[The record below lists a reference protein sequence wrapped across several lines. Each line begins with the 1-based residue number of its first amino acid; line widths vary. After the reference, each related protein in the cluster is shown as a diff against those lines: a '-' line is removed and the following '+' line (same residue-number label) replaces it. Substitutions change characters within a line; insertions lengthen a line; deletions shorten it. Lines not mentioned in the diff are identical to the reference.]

1 MSALDQPYIFKIY
14 FIDYVITV
22 VPFFSPLYSPPSCT
36 PTLPAQTLGPCLL
49 RRLCLYEM
57 KPHGQESSAGRR
69 DPEPHSLAWELL
81 GGGARLGGARRQLRG
96 SGLKDQKESTE
107 QGLGFQHRE
116 LSLWLLP
123 PWSCEA
129 TRGLP
134 GLHAPCPPQ
143 KEKREGISPDVS
155 LSSKNALS
163 QGRVNC

>member
-1 MSALDQPYIFKIY
+1 ML
-14 FIDYVITV
+14 
-22 VPFFSPLYSPPSCT
+22 
-36 PTLPAQTLGPCLL
+36 AQC
-49 RRLCLYEM
+49 
-57 KPHGQESSAGRR
+57 GQLS
-69 DPEPHSLAWELL
+69 W
-81 GGGARLGGARRQLRG
+81 GARGLSPGEKQSRPLPMAVRQPPTTQMLPNIVAHPLAVA
-96 SGLKDQKESTE
+96 SQ
-107 QGLGFQHRE
+107 
-116 LSLWLLP
+116 LLP